1 MNGYAKRYLV
11 FKSMQSAIG
20 DDGRALKGVA
30 TVSVSGGETEIELC
44 VYNLDS
50 NSAREIKAVVYVYG
64 EFYAFNPEIRKRTL
78 FKIEKTDDL
87 SGKILVLL
95 TSATGEP
102 LGYASLSGG
111 EELIKEGELYAK
123 KVERQT
129 DKVDGEEPPRN
140 ELFTQKSSGEHAYDD
155 YRIATENY
163 YRLDD
168 AKLIYEKNERIQNR
182 DCEEEKTGE
191 DIGGFKFDEANF
203 DYYKSGD
210 YYLSVKN
217 KLENLICINPAE
229 EALNNA
235 VPGGKFAK
243 ISYDKTRRY
252 ALGTIS
258 IGGTVKFVCYGVPV
272 NRKDP
277 TPRLKNAKFIPLNP
291 FDLYGYG
298 YYVVFKDAKS
308 GRTV

>member
-1 MNGYAKRYLV
+1 MNGYAKRFLV
-11 FKSMQSAIG
+11 FKSMPNVTG
-20 DDGRALKGVA
+20 DDNKPLKGVV
-30 TVSVSGGETEIELC
+30 TVTVSGGETEIELC
-44 VYNLDS
+44 VYNLAVS
-50 NSAREIKAVVYVYG
+50 GARDIKAVVYAYG
-64 EFYAFNPEIRKRTL
+64 EFYVFNHKARKRTL
-78 FKIEKTDDL
+78 FKIGKTADL
-87 SGKILVLL
+87 SGKTLVLL
-95 TSATGEP
+95 TTATGET

-111 EELIKEGELYAK
+111 ELLIKEGELYAK

-129 DKVDGEEPPRN
+129 DKVDNEKPPSD
-140 ELFTQKSSGEHAYDD
+140 ELFTQKSSGEYAYDD

-191 DIGGFKFDEANF
+191 NIGGFKFDEADF
-203 DYYKSGD
+203 DSYKSGN
-210 YYLSVKN
+210 YYLSVKT
-217 KLENLICINPAE
+217 KLENLISVNPAE
-229 EALNNA
+229 EELNKV
-235 VPGGKFAK
+235 VPGGKFSK

-252 ALGTIS
+252 ALGTITE
-258 IGGTVKFVCYGVPV
+258 GGTVKFVCYGVPV

-277 TPRLKNAKFIPLNP
+277 APRLKNAKFIPLNP

-308 GRTV
+308 GKTL

>member
-11 FKSMQSAIG
+11 FKSAQSSIG

-30 TVSVSGGETEIELC
+30 TVTVSGGETEIELC
-44 VYNLDS
+44 VYNLDLD
-50 NSAREIKAVVYVYG
+50 SAREIKTVVYVYG
-64 EFYAFNPEIRKRTL
+64 EFYAFCGKARKRAI

-95 TSATGEP
+95 TTATGET
-102 LGYASLSGG
+102 LGYASSSDG
-111 EELIKEGELYAK
+111 ELLIKEGELYAK

-129 DKVDGEEPPRN
+129 DKVNGEEPPRD
-140 ELFTQKSSGEHAYDD
+140 EFFTQKGSGEHAYDD

-182 DCEEEKTGE
+182 DCKEEKTGE

-203 DYYKSGD
+203 DYYKSGN

-217 KLENLICINPAE
+217 KLENLICSNPAE
-229 EALNNA
+229 EELNKA
-235 VPGGKFAK
+235 VVGGRFAK

-252 ALGTIS
+252 ALGTVS
-258 IGGTVKFVCYGVPV
+258 EGGTVKFVCYGVPV

-277 TPRLKNAKFIPLNP
+277 APRLKNAKFIPLNP

-298 YYVVFKDAKS
+298 YYVVFKDAES
-308 GRTV
+308 GKTV